1 MSYDPNKV
9 KLSVG
14 GSDLVGFQS
23 DEHPTIEKRI
33 SMEMSF
39 TLKDVGTITGQFYPD
54 ECCVEKFEKYLE
66 RKGE

>member
-1 MSYDPNKV
+1 MNYDPNKV

-23 DEHPTIEKRI
+23 DEHPTIEERI

-39 TLKDVGTITGQFYPD
+39 TLKGGITITGQFYPD
-54 ECCVEKFEKYLE
+54 ECCVENLKSILKEKE
-66 RKGE
+66 